1 MCKMLLAVSG
11 FLIAAVAT
19 LVPVSAQEPAPTPAE
34 LTLRPGD
41 TITWTPDPPHR
52 VRFGGSVAHGG
63 TLALT
68 PFAEVEK
75 ILDITP
81 KLTAG
86 SDGIARAGTGEKVT
100 ATVKADADKAG
111 VPEFFFTCGFPAH
124 PDIMVTVSFKIAAA
138 AGQPA
143 RDVRISPADSGTPRW
158 LLHTTP
164 GNAAGDRKLT
174 RP

>member
-1 MCKMLLAVSG
+1 MSKMLLAVSG
-11 FLIAAVAT
+11 FLIAAGAT
-19 LVPVSAQEPAPTPAE
+19 LAPLWAQEPAPTPTE

-41 TITWTPDPPHR
+41 TITWTPEPPHR
-52 VRFGGSVAHGG
+52 VRFGGSVTHGG

-86 SDGIARAGTGEKVT
+86 ADGIARAGTGEKVT
-100 ATVKADADKAG
+100 AKVKADADKAG
-111 VPEFFFTCGFPAH
+111 VPEFFFTCGFDPH
-124 PDIMVTVSFKIAAA
+124 RNIMVTRSFTIAPST
-138 AGQPA
+138 GQPA
-143 RDVRISPADSGTPRW
+143 RDVQIGPPDSGTPRW
-158 LLHTTP
+158 ILHTTP
-164 GNAAGDRKLT
+164 GNAAGDKNLT